1 MTKKLFSPKNLIIV
15 VLLTVIAVLVALVG
29 TLYGKLSVFRMY
41 ISPYDYLKMKTP
53 LNDTELTPVEPVYQ
67 GIADNK
73 IDNIYVVFY
82 ANKHGTYDCALL
94 EKNSS
99 GYDIILRSG
108 HFAHGD
114 ISPWI
119 YSSDLR
125 QEDGTL
131 IELLWG
137 ILADDSAKQVLVNN
151 MPCEIANT
159 AFGFRVFWIIGS
171 NNEIYHNKVW
181 YADSGTYS
189 QSFAPTFEI
198 VS

>member
-1 MTKKLFSPKNLIIV
+1 MSKKLFSPKNLIIAA
-15 VLLTVIAVLVALVG
+15 LLTVIAVLVVLVG

-53 LNDTELTPVEPVYQ
+53 FSDTELIPAEPVYQ
-67 GIADNK
+67 GIADNS

-82 ANKHGTYDCALL
+82 ANNNGTYDCALL

-114 ISPWI
+114 ASPWI
-119 YSSDLR
+119 YSSNLV
-125 QEDGTL
+125 QEDGTQ

-137 ILADDSAKQVLVNN
+137 TLADDSAEQVLVNN

-159 AFGFRVFWIIGS
+159 AFGFRVFWIIGGG
-171 NNEIYHNKVW
+171 NEIYHHKVW
-181 YADSGTYS
+181 YTDSGTYS
-189 QSFAPTFEI
+189 QSFEPTFEI
-198 VS
+198 IS